1 MGPRS
6 CRVAILGKGIK
17 VGHTAYETTA
27 RFPLVTDKVRK
38 LFVILVRM
46 SKSTTFSGIVFVQE
60 RALFSK
66 TS

>member
-6 CRVAILGKGIK
+6 CRVAILTKGIK

-27 RFPLVTDKVRK
+27 RNPLVTDKVRK
-38 LFVILVRM
+38 LIVILVRM

-60 RALFSK
+60 RALFSEA
-66 TS
+66 S